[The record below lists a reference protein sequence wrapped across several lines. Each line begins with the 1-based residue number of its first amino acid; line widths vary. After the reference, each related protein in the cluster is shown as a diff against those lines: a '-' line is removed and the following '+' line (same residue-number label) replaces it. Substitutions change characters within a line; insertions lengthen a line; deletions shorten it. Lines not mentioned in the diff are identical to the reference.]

1 MRRQKGFSLI
11 ELLIVVAIIL
21 IIAAIAIP
29 SLQRAKMSANEASAV
44 SSLRT
49 IFTSEAAYYAQGW
62 SNPGA
67 LGYSG
72 KLQDLGSTGGCNPP
86 SLASSCQMD
95 NLLANA
101 VDAAH
106 AKSGYVFTYT
116 AINNGE
122 LNIDFHVNADPVQRS
137 VTGNRSFF
145 TDQTGVV
152 RSNPAQ
158 VAGSSDSPIQ

>member
-29 SLQRAKMSANEASAV
+29 NLQRAKISANEAAAV
-44 SSLRT
+44 SSMRT

-72 KLQDLGSTGGCNPP
+72 TLQDLGSSAGCNPP

-95 NLLANA
+95 NLLAHA
-101 VDAAH
+101 VDAPH
-106 AKSGYVFTYT
+106 AKSGYYFAYVPV
-116 AINNGE
+116 NNGA
-122 LNIDFHVNADPVQRS
+122 LNIDFHVNGEPVQRS
-137 VTGNRSFF
+137 VTGNRSFY

-152 RSNPAQ
+152 RFNSTA
-158 VAGSSDSPIQ
+158 AAASTDAPIQ